1 MENRNRNNLSL
12 HIDTLGD
19 DLRHTV
25 KLAAESGYAGVAVGI
40 SHPQLAAADFGMTA
54 RRHFMKMLQSRNL
67 NLSAVRVGA
76 GVMGCSDWNH
86 AERLVHQTQRALQMA
101 RDCRAGVVVI
111 YLGEPPAGTISGNTG
126 RDASM
131 SGDNDNNGGGVEA
144 ITRSVM
150 DEILASG
157 DRAGINLAMS
167 SGHAAWLASI
177 LKKHVSKAV
186 GAALDSARVLAAGDA
201 PPEAAAKLA
210 GMIHTWICAD
220 AVRSSGAMQNV
231 LLGSGRGDFRAVAD
245 LLDEQDF
252 SGPVVVDI
260 RGLADPSS
268 AAGHAARLLL
278 EVMQRKS
285 SSSQRG

>member
-19 DLRHTV
+19 DLRHAV
-25 KLAAESGYAGVAVGI
+25 KVAAESGYAGVAVGI
-40 SHPQLAAADFGMTA
+40 SHPQLAAADFGVTA
-54 RRHFMKMLQSRNL
+54 RRHFMKMLQSRDL

-76 GVMGCSDWNH
+76 GVMGCSNWNH
-86 AERLVHQTQRALQMA
+86 AERLIHQTRRALQMA
-101 RDCRAGVVVI
+101 RDCRAGAVVI
-111 YLGEPPAGTISGNTG
+111 YLGEPPAGTIPGNTD
-126 RDASM
+126 RAASK
-131 SGDNDNNGGGVEA
+131 SGYNNGGDVEA

-150 DEILASG
+150 DEILAAG
-157 DRAGINLAMS
+157 DRVGIQLALS

-177 LKKHVSKAV
+177 LKKHVSKTV
-186 GAALDSARVLAAGDA
+186 GAALDSARVLAAGYSPPDA
-201 PPEAAAKLA
+201 AVELA
-210 GMIHTWICAD
+210 GMIHAWICAD
-220 AVRSSGAMQNV
+220 AVRSGGATQSV

-245 LLDEQDF
+245 VLDEQDF
-252 SGPVVVDI
+252 SGPVIVDI

>member
-19 DLRHTV
+19 DLRHAV
-25 KLAAESGYAGVAVGI
+25 KVAAESGYAGVAVGI

-54 RRHFMKMLQSRNL
+54 RRHFMKILQSRNL

-76 GVMGCSDWNH
+76 GVMGCSDWNY
-86 AERLVHQTQRALQMA
+86 AERLIHQTQRALQMA

-111 YLGEPPAGTISGNTG
+111 YLGEPPAGTIPGNTG
-126 RDASM
+126 RAASK
-131 SGDNDNNGGGVEA
+131 SGDHNGGDVEA

-157 DRAGINLAMS
+157 DRAGIKLALS

-186 GAALDSARVLAAGDA
+186 GAALDSARVLAAGDS
-201 PPEAAAKLA
+201 PPEAAVKLA
-210 GMIHTWICAD
+210 GIIHTWICAD